1 MGTINKT
8 ICNIKKSAFTLV
20 EMSVV
25 VVIIAVMLASII
37 VSKALITSAKVN
49 RVQQNYRD
57 FQSIYTIFRN
67 TFDCIPGDCSIK
79 ALPQNIINGTPSGC
93 FNLSTTT
100 GMGNSGAT
108 QLTGTDAIITS
119 FDSGIIDQTAKR
131 TCGFFEL
138 QTFEP
143 SAFGGSS
150 KTAFNTN
157 AILGIQSANASSLD
171 ISSSNPNIASALENY
186 ISTSDCTKNNTLQC
200 QIDANNIKINNIIAS
215 INNTVYAVGYNDY
228 GSFGTLYCGSTPC
241 ICATVTAAQFA
252 NLPNDNNCAYQA
264 LNYAQCGAASCPENS
279 CSGFCYLRVFVGN
292 DSSNS
297 WSNPAYGFS
306 LQSFNT
312 AVANNATAQ
321 ATINMATNSN
331 NFISLTI
338 KTATQ
343 PSLPS
348 PLEKQAMWDLRA
360 AGSNGTSGFY
370 PFELLDTTNLS
381 RYKNQQV
388 LIARDNSANDI
399 TINTAAMPALNAKI
413 SQKIDIKF
421 DDGKPY
427 TGNIIAGQS
436 AINTIAGTSCTTTS
450 LAAPISTAQWQASA
464 VSTAN
469 YINTNSTNLANG
481 CVLGWLII

>member
-1 MGTINKT
+1 
-8 ICNIKKSAFTLV
+8 
-20 EMSVV
+20 MSIV

-37 VSKALITSAKVN
+37 VSKALITIAKTN
-49 RVQQNYRD
+49 RIQKDYQD
-57 FQSIYTIFRN
+57 FQFIYTIFRN
-67 TFDCIPGDCSIK
+67 NFDCIPGDCSIK
-79 ALPQNIINGTPSGC
+79 ALPQNIINGTPSAC
-93 FNLSTTT
+93 FNLVTTT
-100 GMGNSGAT
+100 LMGNSYAT

-119 FDSGIIDQTAKR
+119 FNSGMIDRTAKR

-143 SAFGGSS
+143 SAFGGSGE
-150 KTAFNTN
+150 TAFNSN
-157 AILGIQSANASSLD
+157 AILGIQSANASSLY
-171 ISSSNPNIASALENY
+171 ISSSNPDIASALAVY
-186 ISTSDCTKNNTLQC
+186 TSISDCTKNNTLQC
-200 QIDANNIKINNIIAS
+200 QINQNNIAIQAIISRINYLVSSVGANN
-215 INNTVYAVGYNDY
+215 Y
-228 GSFGTLYCGSTPC
+228 GGFSTAYCSKSTCLCP
-241 ICATVTAAQFA
+241 TVTTAQFA

-264 LNYAQCGAASCPENS
+264 LNYAACRASNCTSNS
-279 CSGFCYLRVFVGN
+279 CNHLCYMHDFIGS
-292 DSSNS
+292 DPSNN
-297 WSNPAYGFS
+297 WSNPGPDSS
-306 LQSFNT
+306 LKSFNT
-312 AVANNATAQ
+312 YVAKNETAQ
-321 ATINMATNSN
+321 ATIDMVTNPN

-348 PLEKQAMWDLRA
+348 SLKTQAMWDLRT

-381 RYKNQQV
+381 QYKNQQV
-388 LIARDNSANDI
+388 LIARDNSTNDI
-399 TINTAAMPALNAKI
+399 TINTAAMPALNAQI

-450 LAAPISTAQWQASA
+450 LATPITTAQWQASA